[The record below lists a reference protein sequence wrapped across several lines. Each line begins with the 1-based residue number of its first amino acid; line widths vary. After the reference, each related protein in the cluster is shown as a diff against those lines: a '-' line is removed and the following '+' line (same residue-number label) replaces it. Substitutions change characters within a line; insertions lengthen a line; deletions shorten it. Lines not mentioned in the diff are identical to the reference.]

1 VKNPA
6 DPNDPFLGRVLA
18 IRIPPSHSV
27 SRLKR
32 HLSKQESIPE
42 DKNIEFYDNLACH
55 APLKDIDH
63 VDIIDPVGAGSTPGD
78 PVALVILDTPKSLPE
93 TPASNTSSR
102 SLATSSSPSL
112 PSHLGGVPR
121 LNGYDYILRTLVSY
135 GRGHV
140 LNG

>member
-32 HLSKQESIPE
+32 YLSKQESIPE
-42 DKNIEFYDNLACH
+42 DKDIEFYDNLACPG
-55 APLKDIDH
+55 PLKDSDH
-63 VDIIDPVGAGSTPGD
+63 VDIIDAAGAGSTPGD

-93 TPASNTSSR
+93 TPASSTSPR
-102 SLATSSSPSL
+102 SLAPSSSPSL
-112 PSHLGGVPR
+112 PSHLGGVR
-121 LNGYDYILRTLVSY
+121 RCVGYDYILRTLDA